1 MLFVNHLGVWKQI
14 DCAKHGGPHCGV
26 HNAGDREAVVIVVV
40 GAVSKDWSGDGRSC
54 WLRTS
59 EYLCKGPR
67 KSGDQGMHGLYK
79 NEVWSDRW
87 ARHALKPVN
96 KLLHVDGMCEGLC

>member
-1 MLFVNHLGVWKQI
+1 M
-14 DCAKHGGPHCGV
+14 
-26 HNAGDREAVVIVVV
+26 
-40 GAVSKDWSGDGRSC
+40 GRSC

-79 NEVWSDRW
+79 MKCGSIDGRGMP
-87 ARHALKPVN
+87 KSMN
-96 KLLHVDGMCEGLC
+96 KLLHVDGMCESLC